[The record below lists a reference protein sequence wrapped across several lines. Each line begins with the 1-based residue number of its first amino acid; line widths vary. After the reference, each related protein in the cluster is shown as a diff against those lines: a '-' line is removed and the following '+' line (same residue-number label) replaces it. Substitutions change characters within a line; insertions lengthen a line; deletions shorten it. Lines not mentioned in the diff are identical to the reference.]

1 MKCCGYLIA
10 EHIDISKIES
20 TNSQRQT
27 AIFKFETDIC
37 FVFPYGVLVI
47 WGTGELAPFE
57 ALIKKA
63 IKKKFKSKDRV
74 IDEFEVEQDGH
85 TKLIH
90 EDTFYLSS
98 NDQEVLLSISH
109 GIAQS
114 LRLSY
119 LEDDVL
125 RLMDFNK
132 QIPLDLAETGRI
144 KKSKKEI
151 AKLQGELYLKKSKMI
166 FEYSI
171 LDKPEFFWVYPEYDD
186 FYTKTIEYLE
196 LNQRIE
202 ILSKKFSTIDEIL
215 NILSGELNHRDSS
228 RLEVII
234 ILLILIEVI
243 IFFLQDVFKVL

>member
-1 MKCCGYLIA
+1 MKCCGYLISD
-10 EHIDISKIES
+10 HIDISKIES
-20 TNSQRQT
+20 ANPYKQT
-27 AIFKFETDIC
+27 AILRLEENIC

-47 WGTGELAPFE
+47 WGDGELAPFE
-57 ALIKKA
+57 ALIKKTM
-63 IKKKFKSKDRV
+63 KNKFKVKDRI

-90 EDTFYLSS
+90 EDVFYLGSY
-98 NDQEVLLSISH
+98 DQEILLSISH

-125 RLMDFNK
+125 RLMEFNK
-132 QIPLDLAETGRI
+132 QIPLDLAQEGRI

-171 LDKPEFFWVYPEYDD
+171 LDKPEFFWGYPEYDD

-215 NILSGELNHRDSS
+215 YILSGELNHLDSH